1 MVSVSGARAQEQTPS
16 YLPSYTRLGH
26 AIPGSKTVSV
36 GDWCARTP
44 TPTTYLLIALAA
56 LISVCW
62 CCSGCV
68 EGSVNVMGRKGGNR
82 LFPTLT
88 LTLTFHHPEQSLL
101 HKLHWLDHVIRVGVF
116 SVSRARLP
124 ITLTLPSTH
133 PEHLPYLT

>member
-1 MVSVSGARAQEQTPS
+1 MCVAR
-16 YLPSYTRLGH
+16 
-26 AIPGSKTVSV
+26 
-36 GDWCARTP
+36 ARTP

-116 SVSRARLP
+116 SARAHTYPKHRPL
-124 ITLTLPSTH
+124 TLTLILDT
-133 PEHLPYLT
+133 LLACLYK

>member
-1 MVSVSGARAQEQTPS
+1 MSVCLCVSSRAR
-16 YLPSYTRLGH
+16 
-26 AIPGSKTVSV
+26 
-36 GDWCARTP
+36 P

-116 SVSRARLP
+116 SVSVCVSGARVH
-124 ITLTLPSTH
+124 TLTLLTH
-133 PEHLPYLT
+133 TGPLRLHYYLH

>member
-1 MVSVSGARAQEQTPS
+1 MVGVGWGSLGSVVRGTGKCNVGMSMLRGTGVYVGVHCYARA
-16 YLPSYTRLGH
+16 
-26 AIPGSKTVSV
+26 
-36 GDWCARTP
+36 
-44 TPTTYLLIALAA
+44 PTTYLLIALAA

-116 SVSRARLP
+116 SVSVSARTDLLH
-124 ITLTLPSTH
+124 IK
-133 PEHLPYLT
+133 

>member
-1 MVSVSGARAQEQTPS
+1 MVSVYVSART
-16 YLPSYTRLGH
+16 
-26 AIPGSKTVSV
+26 
-36 GDWCARTP
+36 TP

-116 SVSRARLP
+116 SILVNVLRAQQ
-124 ITLTLPSTH
+124 H
-133 PEHLPYLT
+133 

>member
-1 MVSVSGARAQEQTPS
+1 MIGVQVGVWSSYGGQGCTESVHEVCRARALQTS
-16 YLPSYTRLGH
+16 
-26 AIPGSKTVSV
+26 
-36 GDWCARTP
+36 
-44 TPTTYLLIALAA
+44 TTYLLIALAA

-101 HKLHWLDHVIRVGVF
+101 HKLHWLDHVIRVGV
-116 SVSRARLP
+116 VGVCLRAR
-124 ITLTLPSTH
+124 T
-133 PEHLPYLT
+133 